1 MFKVEKESIVLK
13 NGKRFSM
20 TQILRHSIQ
29 LGAFFLFPGLFLT
42 VFHAIMDLVVSLIQ
56 GTFSFSAQAPGLVTL
71 LIVFAVTALWG
82 RFFCGYLCSFG
93 AMQELLAFASRK
105 IIPRKKRIPQKADR
119 ILKFLKY
126 AVLFAIV
133 LFVWILQLPV
143 DSSFSP
149 WGVFGMLI
157 SGNGSV
163 MLSAIPTVGFA
174 ILVAILIASFFVE
187 RFFCRYLCPLGALFT
202 PASKGR
208 LFRIRRKE
216 SVCSGCAQCSRA
228 CAMGI
233 QVHENDRVTSGEC
246 IDCMRCMGVCAPDA
260 LTANPHPAIAGTAFA
275 LVLCGALG
283 VSRMIPTQNST
294 TETAASADVSQA
306 QGRYADGVYTGSG
319 TGFRGDVTSKVT
331 VQNGMITDITILSYR
346 DDSEYFS
353 RAQSG
358 VIGAIL
364 SSQTPQVNAVSGA
377 TFSSYGI
384 MESVADALQLV
395 ELRSAVAEQS
405 ESIEQNGS
413 HGRKQREGG
422 NFTMQPNGER
432 QRGAEGN
439 ADGFSAQ
446 PDGDRRNGGRQRS
459 DRSTAENEKGGRRGH
474 KRGSRGGNDSG
485 NANQDR
491 NGGAEEGILQ
501 IVPDTLPQETT
512 ETPEQPVTTLDGT
525 YTGKGTGFRGETE
538 VSVTVE
544 SGRITDITVLSYR
557 DDERYF
563 SRAADSMIEAILKN
577 QSLRVNTVSGATFSS
592 NGILE
597 AVADALDLSFTNPN
611 ASDNRQG
618 RH

>member
-1 MFKVEKESIVLK
+1 MFKVEKGSIVLK
-13 NGKRFSM
+13 NGKRFSI
-20 TQILRHSIQ
+20 TQILRHTIQ

-42 VFHAIMDLVVSLIQ
+42 VFQALKDLVVSLIQ
-56 GTFSFSAQAPGLVTL
+56 GTFSFSAQAPGLATL
-71 LIVFAVTALWG
+71 LILFAVTVLWG

-93 AMQELLAFASRK
+93 AMQELFAFASRK
-105 IIPRKKRIPQKADR
+105 MIPRKKRIPAKADR

-133 LFVWILQLPV
+133 LFVWVLQLPV

-149 WGVFGMLI
+149 WGVFGMLV

-208 LFRIRRKE
+208 LFRIRRKG

-246 IDCMRCMGVCAPDA
+246 IDCMRCMGVCTPEA
-260 LTANPHPAIAGTAFA
+260 LTANPHPAIAGTASA
-275 LVLCGALG
+275 LILCGALG
-283 VSRMIPTQNST
+283 VSRMIPVQNGT
-294 TETAASADVSQA
+294 TETAASADASQA
-306 QGRYADGVYTGSG
+306 QGRYADGVYTGSS
-319 TGFRGDVTSKVT
+319 TGFRGEVTSKVT

-346 DDSEYFS
+346 DDSDYFS

-395 ELRSAVAEQS
+395 ESKDAVAEQS
-405 ESIEQNGS
+405 ESAEQNRSQGM
-413 HGRKQREGG
+413 KQREGEG
-422 NFTMQPNGER
+422 FTMQPNGDSQNGER
-432 QRGAEGN
+432 QHGDRSASENGTGGRGGHKHRTKNGGNPGN
-439 ADGFSAQ
+439 ADQNRNSGR
-446 PDGDRRNGGRQRS
+446 DRDQ
-459 DRSTAENEKGGRRGH
+459 
-474 KRGSRGGNDSG
+474 SG
-485 NANQDR
+485 EPEQGTLTIDP
-491 NGGAEEGILQ
+491 E
-501 IVPDTLPQETT
+501 TLPQETT
-512 ETPEQPVTTLDGT
+512 ETAEQPITVSDGT
-525 YTGKGTGFRGETE
+525 YIGKGTGFRGETE

-544 SGRITDITVLSYR
+544 SGRITDITILSYR

-563 SRAADSMIEAILKN
+563 SRAADSMIEAILNN

-611 ASDNRQG
+611 TSDNRQG

>member
-1 MFKVEKESIVLK
+1 MFQYEKGSIVLK
-13 NGKRFSM
+13 NGKRFSV
-20 TQILRHSIQ
+20 TQILRHVIQ

-42 VFHAIMDLVVSLIQ
+42 AFHAIRDLVVSLIQ

-71 LIVFAVTALWG
+71 LILFAVTALWG

-93 AMQELLAFASRK
+93 AMQELVAFASRK
-105 IIPRKKRIPQKADR
+105 IIPRKKSIPAKADR

-133 LFVWILQLPV
+133 LFVWVLQLPV

-208 LFRIRRKE
+208 LFRIRRKA
-216 SVCSGCAQCSRA
+216 SACSGCAKCSRT
-228 CAMGI
+228 CAMGVT
-233 QVHENDRVTSGEC
+233 VHENDHVTSGEC
-246 IDCMRCMGVCAPDA
+246 IDCMRCTGVCAPEA
-260 LTANPHPAIAGTAFA
+260 LTANPHPAIAGTASA
-275 LVLCGALG
+275 LILCGALG
-283 VSRMIPTQNST
+283 VSRMIPVQSST
-294 TETAASADVSQA
+294 TEAVASADVAQE

-319 TGFRGDVTSKVT
+319 TGFRGEVSSKVT
-331 VQNGMITDITILSYR
+331 VQNGKITDITILSYR
-346 DDSEYFS
+346 DDSDYFG

-395 ELRSAVAEQS
+395 EIKDAVAEQS
-405 ESIEQNGS
+405 ESAEQNRSQGM
-413 HGRKQREGG
+413 KQREGEG
-422 NFTMQPNGER
+422 FTMQPNGDSQNGER
-432 QRGAEGN
+432 QHGDRSASENGTGGRGGHKHRTKNGGNPGN
-439 ADGFSAQ
+439 ADQNRNSGR
-446 PDGDRRNGGRQRS
+446 DRDQ
-459 DRSTAENEKGGRRGH
+459 
-474 KRGSRGGNDSG
+474 SG
-485 NANQDR
+485 EPEQGTLTIDP
-491 NGGAEEGILQ
+491 E
-501 IVPDTLPQETT
+501 TLPQETT
-512 ETPEQPVTTLDGT
+512 ETAEQPITVSDGT
-525 YTGKGTGFRGETE
+525 YIGKGTGFRGETE

-544 SGRITDITVLSYR
+544 SGRITDITILSYR

-563 SRAADSMIEAILKN
+563 SRAENSMIEAILNN

-611 ASDNRQG
+611 TSNNRQG

>member
-1 MFKVEKESIVLK
+1 MFQYEKGSIVLK
-13 NGKRFSM
+13 NGKRFSV
-20 TQILRHSIQ
+20 TQILRHVIQ

-42 VFHAIMDLVVSLIQ
+42 VFHEIRDLVVSLIQ

-71 LIVFAVTALWG
+71 LILFVVTALWG

-93 AMQELLAFASRK
+93 AMQELVAFASRK
-105 IIPRKKRIPQKADR
+105 IIPRKKRIPEKMDR

-133 LFVWILQLPV
+133 LFVWVLQLPI

-208 LFRIRRKE
+208 LFRIRRKA
-216 SVCSGCAQCSRA
+216 SACSGCAKCSRT
-228 CAMGI
+228 CAMGVT
-233 QVHENDRVTSGEC
+233 VHENDHVTSGEC
-246 IDCMRCMGVCAPDA
+246 IDCMRCMGVCAPEA
-260 LTANPHPAIAGTAFA
+260 LTANPHPAIAGTASA

-283 VSRMIPTQNST
+283 VSRMIPVQSST
-294 TETAASADVSQA
+294 TEAVASADVAQE

-346 DDSEYFS
+346 DDSDYFS

-395 ELRSAVAEQS
+395 EIKDAVAEQS
-405 ESIEQNGS
+405 ESAEQNRSQGM
-413 HGRKQREGG
+413 KQREGEG
-422 NFTMQPNGER
+422 FTMQPNGDSQNGER
-432 QRGAEGN
+432 QHGDRSASENGTGGRGGHKHRTKNGGNPGN
-439 ADGFSAQ
+439 ADQ
-446 PDGDRRNGGRQRS
+446 NRNGGR
-459 DRSTAENEKGGRRGH
+459 DR
-474 KRGSRGGNDSG
+474 DQSG
-485 NANQDR
+485 EPEQGTLTIDP
-491 NGGAEEGILQ
+491 E
-501 IVPDTLPQETT
+501 TLPQETT
-512 ETPEQPVTTLDGT
+512 ETTEQPITVADGT
-525 YTGKGTGFRGETE
+525 YTGKGSGLRGETE

-544 SGRITDITVLSYR
+544 SGRITDITILSYR

-563 SRAADSMIEAILKN
+563 SRAADSMIEAILNN

-611 ASDNRQG
+611 TSNNRQG

>member
-1 MFKVEKESIVLK
+1 MFQYEKGSIVLK
-13 NGKRFSM
+13 NGKRFSV
-20 TQILRHSIQ
+20 TQILRHVIQ

-42 VFHAIMDLVVSLIQ
+42 VFHEIRDLVVSLIQ

-71 LIVFAVTALWG
+71 LILFAVTALWG

-93 AMQELLAFASRK
+93 AMQELVAFASRK
-105 IIPRKKRIPQKADR
+105 IIPRKKRIPEKMDR

-133 LFVWILQLPV
+133 LFVWVLQLPI

-208 LFRIRRKE
+208 LFRIRRKA
-216 SVCSGCAQCSRA
+216 SACSGCAKCSRI
-228 CAMGI
+228 CAMGVT
-233 QVHENDRVTSGEC
+233 VHENDHVTSGEC
-246 IDCMRCMGVCAPDA
+246 IDCMRCMGVCVPEA
-260 LTANPHPAIAGTAFA
+260 LTANPHPAIAGTASA
-275 LVLCGALG
+275 LILCGTLG
-283 VSRMIPTQNST
+283 VSRMIPVQDSV
-294 TETAASADVSQA
+294 TEIAASGDVSQSH
-306 QGRYADGVYTGSG
+306 GRYADGVYTGSG
-319 TGFRGDVTSKVT
+319 TGFRGDVTSGVT
-331 VQNGMITDITILSYR
+331 VQNGMITDITILSHL
-346 DDSEYFS
+346 DDSDYFN

-364 SSQTPQVNAVSGA
+364 SSQTPQVSAVSGA

-395 ELRSAVAEQS
+395 EIKSAVAEQS
-405 ESIEQNGS
+405 ESTEQNES
-413 HGRKQREGG
+413 HGKKQRDGE
-422 NFTMQPNGER
+422 NFTTQPNGDS
-432 QRGAEGN
+432 QN
-439 ADGFSAQ
+439 
-446 PDGDRRNGGRQRS
+446 GDRQRS
-459 DRSTAENEKGGRRGH
+459 DRGTAENGKGGRGGH
-474 KRGSRGGNDSG
+474 KRGSRDGKDSE
-485 NANQDR
+485 NADQDR
-491 NGGAEEGILQ
+491 NGGTEEGTLQ
-501 IVPDTLPQETT
+501 IVPGTLPQETS
-512 ETPEQPVTTLDGT
+512 EAPEQPITVSDGT

-544 SGRITDITVLSYR
+544 SGKIADITVLSYQ

-563 SRAADSMIEAILKN
+563 SRASDSMIEAILNN

-611 ASDNRQG
+611 ESANHHG
-618 RH
+618 KH

>member
-1 MFKVEKESIVLK
+1 MFQYEKGSIVLK
-13 NGKRFSM
+13 NGKRFSV
-20 TQILRHSIQ
+20 TQILRHVIQ

-42 VFHAIMDLVVSLIQ
+42 VFHEIRDLVVSLIQ

-71 LIVFAVTALWG
+71 LILFVVTALWG

-93 AMQELLAFASRK
+93 AMQELVAFASRK
-105 IIPRKKRIPQKADR
+105 IIPRKKRIPEKMDR

-133 LFVWILQLPV
+133 LFVWVLQLPV

-208 LFRIRRKE
+208 LFRIRRKA
-216 SVCSGCAQCSRA
+216 SACSGCAKCSRI
-228 CAMGI
+228 CAMGVT
-233 QVHENDRVTSGEC
+233 VHENDHVTSGEC
-246 IDCMRCMGVCAPDA
+246 IDCMRCMGVCVPEA
-260 LTANPHPAIAGTAFA
+260 LTANPHPAIAGTASA
-275 LVLCGALG
+275 LILCGTLG
-283 VSRMIPTQNST
+283 VSRMIPVQDSV
-294 TETAASADVSQA
+294 TEIAASGDVSQSH
-306 QGRYADGVYTGSG
+306 GRYADGVYTGSG
-319 TGFRGDVTSKVT
+319 TGFRGDVTSGVT
-331 VQNGMITDITILSYR
+331 VQNGMITDITILSHL
-346 DDSEYFS
+346 DDSDYFN

-364 SSQTPQVNAVSGA
+364 SSQTPQVSAVSGA

-395 ELRSAVAEQS
+395 EIKSAVAEQS
-405 ESIEQNGS
+405 ESTEQNES
-413 HGRKQREGG
+413 HGKKQRDGE
-422 NFTMQPNGER
+422 NFTTQPNGDS
-432 QRGAEGN
+432 QN
-439 ADGFSAQ
+439 
-446 PDGDRRNGGRQRS
+446 GDRQRS
-459 DRSTAENEKGGRRGH
+459 DRGTAENGKGGRGGH
-474 KRGSRGGNDSG
+474 KRGSRDGKDSE
-485 NANQDR
+485 NADQDR
-491 NGGAEEGILQ
+491 NGGTEEGTLQ
-501 IVPDTLPQETT
+501 IVPGTLPQETS
-512 ETPEQPVTTLDGT
+512 EAPEQPITVSDGT

-544 SGRITDITVLSYR
+544 SGKIADITVLSYQ

-563 SRAADSMIEAILKN
+563 SRASDSMIEAILNN

-611 ASDNRQG
+611 ESANHHG
-618 RH
+618 KH